1 MFNPAKSLHLS
12 SLKSIT
18 SSLQMKLLLTLSVV
32 TLLVVGLVLYVTM
45 SSQQSSILSQLKRSG
60 DLLGGSVFNGIIYP
74 LSRGDNE
81 TVKNQLAQMQ
91 EKMKSIQ
98 VFVFDFD
105 QKVSFATE
113 KAKIDQPLSNFV
125 TNPRGLEL
133 VKKLLKDGAN
143 QDTGFEEKVDG
154 RPFFSVVQSIRNE
167 PACYHC
173 HGQSHPVLGGL
184 LVRQSSEQ
192 VVSAL
197 NRTRLFGLLF
207 GGLGILGIIVLVFF
221 LLNRFVVQPIR
232 VVAQKAE
239 QLAQGDLST
248 GGQDLRTSEDEVGQ
262 LNRSFSEMT
271 GQLRRVI
278 QKVMHISRQ
287 VADGSSTQAS
297 AFEET
302 SASINEIASMTKK
315 NAENARFANRLMIEN
330 TSLVE
335 QADQS
340 MQDLEQSMKHI
351 SEAGLEIGKIIKT
364 IDGIAF
370 QTNLLALNA
379 AVEAARAGE
388 AGAGFAVVANEVR
401 SLALKSTEASK
412 NTADLIKGTLSRIEE
427 GSGLVNKT
435 GELFDRILAGTQKAK
450 NVINEISEA
459 SHEQSQGLDQVN
471 QAIVQIEG
479 VTQKNAEG
487 AEEMATD
494 MAFFRLESGNTK
506 LLPAPED

>member
-1 MFNPAKSLHLS
+1 M
-12 SLKSIT
+12 T
-18 SSLQMKLLLTLSVV
+18 S
-32 TLLVVGLVLYVTM
+32 
-45 SSQQSSILSQLKRSG
+45 
-60 DLLGGSVFNGIIYP
+60 
-74 LSRGDNE
+74 
-81 TVKNQLAQMQ
+81 
-91 EKMKSIQ
+91 
-98 VFVFDFD
+98 
-105 QKVSFATE
+105 
-113 KAKIDQPLSNFV
+113 
-125 TNPRGLEL
+125 
-133 VKKLLKDGAN
+133 
-143 QDTGFEEKVDG
+143 
-154 RPFFSVVQSIRNE
+154 
-167 PACYHC
+167 
-173 HGQSHPVLGGL
+173 
-184 LVRQSSEQ
+184 
-192 VVSAL
+192 
-197 NRTRLFGLLF
+197 
-207 GGLGILGIIVLVFF
+207 
-221 LLNRFVVQPIR
+221 
-232 VVAQKAE
+232 
-239 QLAQGDLST
+239 
-248 GGQDLRTSEDEVGQ
+248 
-262 LNRSFSEMT
+262 
-271 GQLRRVI
+271 QLRRVI
-278 QKVMHISRQ
+278 QKVVHISRQ

-315 NAENARFANRLMIEN
+315 NAENANFANRLMIEN
-330 TSLVE
+330 TALVE

-340 MQDLEQSMKHI
+340 MKDLEQSMKHI

-388 AGAGFAVVANEVR
+388 AGAGFAIVANEVR

-427 GSGLVNKT
+427 GSELVNKT

-494 MAFFRLESGNTK
+494 MAFFQLESRNPK
-506 LLPAPED
+506 LLPAPEE

>member
-1 MFNPAKSLHLS
+1 MFNPDKRFHLPG
-12 SLKSIT
+12 LKKIA
-18 SSLQMKLLLTLSVV
+18 SSLQMKLLLTLSVI
-32 TLLVVGLVLYVTM
+32 TLLVVGLLLYVLMTG
-45 SSQQSSILSQLKRSG
+45 QENSIRTQLKRSG

-81 TVKNQLAQMQ
+81 TVKNQLSQMQ
-91 EKMKSIQ
+91 EKMKAIQ

-113 KAKIDQPLSNFV
+113 KAMIDQSLSNFV
-125 TNPRGLEL
+125 ANPRGLST
-133 VKKLLKDGAN
+133 VKKVLNDGTA
-143 QDTGFEEKVDG
+143 QDTGFEEMVGG
-154 RPFFSVVQSIRNE
+154 RPFFSVVQPIRNE

-173 HGQSHPVLGGL
+173 HGQSRSVLGGL

-197 NRTRLFGLLF
+197 NRTRLLGLLF
-207 GGLGILGIIVLVFF
+207 GGLGIVGIIVLVFF
-221 LLNRFVVQPIR
+221 LMNRYVVQPIR
-232 VVAQKAE
+232 VVAARAE
-239 QLAQGDLST
+239 QLAQGDLSA
-248 GGQDLRTSEDEVGQ
+248 GGQDQQTAEDEVGQ
-262 LNRSFSEMT
+262 LNRSFTQMT

-278 QKVMHISRQ
+278 QKVMHLSRQ
-287 VADGSSTQAS
+287 VADGSSSQAS

-302 SASINEIASMTKK
+302 SASINQIASMTKQ
-315 NAENARFANRLMIEN
+315 NAENARFADRLIIEN
-330 TSLVE
+330 TGLVE
-335 QADQS
+335 QADHS
-340 MQDLEQSMKHI
+340 MQDLGLSMKHI

-364 IDGIAF
+364 IDEIAF

-412 NTADLIKGTLSRIEE
+412 NTADLINNTISKIEQ
-427 GSGLVNKT
+427 GSGMVKKT
-435 GELFDRILAGTQKAK
+435 GELFDRILTGTQKAK
-450 NVINEISEA
+450 SLISEISEA
-459 SHEQSQGLDQVN
+459 SQEQSQGLDQVS

-494 MAFFRLESGNTK
+494 MAFFTLEPGNHK
-506 LLPAPED
+506 LLPAP